1 MFDGYILLIL
11 VLIILLSVIT
21 IYNIAC
27 FIGVIIRSSKYKD
40 LDDDGIKQA
49 IQNENFTLNFWW
61 AIIKRGIKKSGSS
74 KEKLKKSTRIIY
86 IINNITTNLLI
97 KIIVLLAALLIVFY
111 SMSYIMKAA
120 SSIFVVLAD
129 ECTCFVQCSGDSADD
144 SKSPYEL
151 VFGPTKWN
159 NLKKIYVKYATSEE
173 YEAFEAYTTG
183 KEIGYWCITHIN
195 EEVVAQFKQDC
206 LDRNIVKL
214 DGYNVS
220 TMTND
225 QLSDQFKKLMTD
237 YKENGRGAECKVCD
251 DYASKMVY
259 LICGGIHQYVA
270 PWSFQSISDETGEL
284 DLGNIVFVGDSRT
297 IDMFYDSDDQIWG
310 EEHDGIEIYAK
321 HGGGFSWLEEVYA
334 GGGIGDDT
342 NTLVTWMGA
351 NDNGDTSQYESF
363 YQAAMD
369 AGLRV
374 IICTVGPTDDN
385 YLEEGDKTN
394 YSNSKMTQY
403 NDSIKDWANNNGVTV
418 IDVYSFI
425 ESTSSI
431 QIDQADGIH
440 YYPRPTTEIWDYI
453 LGRIKALT
461 GSTKPPTGGNVMGHA
476 TGRYAVQ
483 LDDGMY
489 YWYHQGL
496 DRCANCD
503 EWSSR
508 TWGTSGTEKNFNS
521 NGCAVYSLACIVS
534 NLYGGEVTPTELMNK
549 FGVGT
554 SSGTKYVTSSSSVFT
569 GSNGIDIN
577 RFAAMAIVKNTY
589 GLEYSSLSVG
599 SSTTAQQIQYI
610 DDILSKGG
618 VVWSH
623 WMDAECDWCANST
636 SKHFMGIRKSDGSNY
651 YCFTSSSSKKKGG
664 GRQGAIDTMNMPLS
678 KQAVVDSLEQG
689 GNVLIGIWNPNASAG
704 GGGGGQGGYNLS
716 ASDTEL
722 VSWFKSDLG
731 VSEQKA
737 YGMLACYKAATE
749 SGLSTYETVGLLG
762 CAMAEGSPALVQYG
776 FSVNGY
782 GTSSKNNPLIID
794 TTDKANAWINN
805 IVKSR
810 GCGTAQWTDTLY
822 KGSWSYRGRTYIEYV
837 KKYTTDTACDYK
849 TLWSADY
856 DMYKMELT
864 GGYKSLVTDMPN
876 HNSSVESI
884 TVFSMFRYEAGWGN
898 YKNTDN
904 IEDYS
909 GTFRTYLDTRYKN
922 ATAVDAMFRKHAK

>member
-1 MFDGYILLIL
+1 MVVRFFVAYLYTFIILREYFKIFYKIGWNSMFDGYILLIL
-11 VLIILLSVIT
+11 VLIILLSIVT
-21 IYNIAC
+21 IYNIIC
-27 FIGVIIRSSKYKD
+27 FIGVIIRSGKYKD

-74 KEKLKKSTRIIY
+74 KEKLKKSTK
-86 IINNITTNLLI
+86 IINIINSIATNLLL
-97 KIIVLLAALLIVFY
+97 KIIILLAALLIVFY

-120 SSIFVVLAD
+120 SSIFVVIAD
-129 ECTCFVQCSGDSADD
+129 ECTCFVQCSGDSTDD

-159 NLKKIYVKYATSEE
+159 NLKKIYVKYATAEE

-195 EEVVAQFKQDC
+195 EEVVEQFKKDC
-206 LDRNIVKL
+206 LDRSIVKL

-225 QLSDQFKKLMTD
+225 QLSDQFKKLMKD
-237 YKENGRGAECKVCD
+237 YKENGRGAECKVCN
-251 DYASKMVY
+251 DYSSKLVY
-259 LICGGIHQYVA
+259 LICGGIHKYVA

-297 IDMFYDSDDQIWG
+297 IDMFYDSDDKIWG
-310 EEHDGIEIYAK
+310 EEHDGIEVYAK

-425 ESTSSI
+425 ESTSTI

-461 GSTKPPTGGNVMGHA
+461 GSTKPPTGGTVMGNA
-476 TGRYAVQ
+476 TGQYAVQ

-489 YWYHQGL
+489 YWYHQGS
-496 DRCANCD
+496 DKCVNCD

-508 TWGTSGTEKNFNS
+508 TWGNSGTEKNFNS

-534 NLYGGEVTPTELMNK
+534 NLYGGEITPTVLMND

-554 SSGTKYVTSSSSVFT
+554 SSGTKYVTSSSSVFS
-569 GSNGIDIN
+569 GVEIS
-577 RFAAMAIVKNTY
+577 RFAAMDVVKNKY
-589 GLEYSSLSVG
+589 KLEYSSLKVG
-599 SSTTAQQIQYI
+599 SSTTAEQIQYI

-623 WMDAECDWCANST
+623 WIDANCDWCSNGT
-636 SKHFMGIRKSDGSNY
+636 KHFMGIRKSDGSNY
-651 YCFTSSSSKKKGG
+651 YCFTSTSSKKKGG

-678 KQAVVDSLEQG
+678 KQAVVDGLEQG

-704 GGGGGQGGYNLS
+704 GGGGSASITPAINGNTITFPAIGSNVQYVEINNKSNSGTLPRASQDTYSMEFAFQYAKTQTTWPIIAKRAKKLEPYLTNANSNGALIAKVNGTDYYVGCSPISGFGSLGDIIKFNFNDGTSMQLIMIDAKSSDDAAGTGSTGQCNTPYCHGVLNGSTIKLS
-716 ASDTEL
+716 AIEI
-722 VSWFKSDLG
+722 W
-731 VSEQKA
+731 
-737 YGMLACYKAATE
+737 
-749 SGLSTYETVGLLG
+749 VG
-762 CAMAEGSPALVQYG
+762 
-776 FSVNGY
+776 
-782 GTSSKNNPLIID
+782 GTSTK
-794 TTDKANAWINN
+794 KASGWNLWSNKT
-805 IVKSR
+805 VKSAEIVAH
-810 GCGTAQWTDTLY
+810 T
-822 KGSWSYRGRTYIEYV
+822 
-837 KKYTTDTACDYK
+837 
-849 TLWSADY
+849 
-856 DMYKMELT
+856 
-864 GGYKSLVTDMPN
+864 
-876 HNSSVESI
+876 
-884 TVFSMFRYEAGWGN
+884 
-898 YKNTDN
+898 N
-904 IEDYS
+904 IFD
-909 GTFRTYLDTRYKN
+909 
-922 ATAVDAMFRKHAK
+922 